1 MGNMEVNERIEHR
14 GGLYQQISGSGQQR
28 YPNGHGVLGMSGLL
42 EVDPNSSRSP
52 SRSPVKSND
61 GETPDVIKGK
71 LDLSKK
77 GYGKLSLRHK
87 NAYGDVKFLDISHNT
102 FKYVNGL
109 NLFSHCIEV
118 RASHNCLE
126 RLSSFLPLRDVLR
139 VLDVSNNM
147 IANCEHLASLA
158 SLVSFCASHNRIT
171 ELPLLNRLCH
181 LTCLDLSANR
191 LESVPKLFEIST
203 LRELNLNG
211 NRISTLENISQLL
224 PLDIKCLDIGDNSI
238 ADLRQTGIISRIVFW
253 RSTLVS
259 QKLKAEHLSYLRS
272 LDSLAWC
279 LNPCVRSESRTFT
292 YRPFLYSCCFGCLR
306 VVDDVELREAEII
319 KGILGPAKQEEFCG
333 PCHKE
338 LESVAKVCEQLCT
351 VNKTRRAQTHAELC
365 AILAKECPID
375 VDFSDVSSLSSFD
388 DRLIKVM
395 EKRREY
401 MSTTTDGEETTSVSF
416 ADSLRKGTI
425 GTPSLELPTSGFQ
438 LRMKDSEV
446 EPVAMASGSHNS
458 PPPSASS
465 VTSTSTFVLSH
476 QDSLTESVSVAQ
488 IKTQAITK
496 KSSPRGPVAGR
507 RSTLR
512 TNQKSLGRNCSHATL
527 VTPLR
532 HNCSAGR
539 RPMRPLI
546 GAENATA
553 RKTNS
558 VFLCTLL
565 LKEAAKLTE
574 TPRNARPKP
583 IRDRITASHSARFT
597 MNRVKVPKPRIY
609 TESQVLA
616 AICIQYCRREDFGIF
631 LKAWWRAM
639 RIRQKW
645 RVPLIEARLKR
656 FAIEQRKK
664 DERVRTLEAHCDQ
677 LSKILEQ
684 QSKWMRE
691 LNDFVLNASEK
702 MQSRLAEY
710 NESLRRCLPVP
721 SRLEFFRVSPTDIN
735 IQWQDV
741 VLPQKSYV
749 LYVDGRECGTI
760 RAEMKKARIQDL
772 DPQKESIVEMRCICG
787 DVEGDK
793 STPLVVPPYHQ
804 VAHNGRKLTVVERF
818 LSKSN
823 REESNLNESVER
835 NEEQHREEV
844 VPPEDGSS

>member
-1 MGNMEVNERIEHR
+1 
-14 GGLYQQISGSGQQR
+14 
-28 YPNGHGVLGMSGLL
+28 MSGLL

-118 RASHNCLE
+118 RASYNCLE

-238 ADLRQTGIISRIVFW
+238 ADLRQ
-253 RSTLVS
+253 
-259 QKLKAEHLSYLRS
+259 AEHLSYLRS

-319 KGILGPAKQEEFCG
+319 KG
-333 PCHKE
+333 
-338 LESVAKVCEQLCT
+338 EQLCT

-446 EPVAMASGSHNS
+446 EPVAMASGSYAPVDSGVPQTPPSRHNS

-512 TNQKSLGRNCSHATL
+512 TNQKSLGRNCSRATL

-553 RKTNS
+553 TKTNS
-558 VFLCTLL
+558 
-565 LKEAAKLTE
+565 KEAAKLTE

-616 AICIQYCRREDFGIF
+616 AICIQ
-631 LKAWWRAM
+631 AWWRAM

-818 LSKSN
+818 VSKSN